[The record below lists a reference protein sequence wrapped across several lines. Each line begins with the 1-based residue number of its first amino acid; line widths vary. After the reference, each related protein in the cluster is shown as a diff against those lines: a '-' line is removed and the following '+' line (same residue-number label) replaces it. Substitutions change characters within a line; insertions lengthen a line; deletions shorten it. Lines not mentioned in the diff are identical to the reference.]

1 MKTVDLIIDDKI
13 KYPPDK
19 ETSVKTFRAGARCF
33 SEGFLL
39 RRKSRW
45 IKNIYQVWSFF
56 I

>member
-1 MKTVDLIIDDKI
+1 MKAVEVRNIKI
-13 KYPPDK
+13 PPKK
-19 ETSVKTFRAGARCF
+19 ENSVKTFRAGARCF
-33 SEGFLL
+33 SGVFLL